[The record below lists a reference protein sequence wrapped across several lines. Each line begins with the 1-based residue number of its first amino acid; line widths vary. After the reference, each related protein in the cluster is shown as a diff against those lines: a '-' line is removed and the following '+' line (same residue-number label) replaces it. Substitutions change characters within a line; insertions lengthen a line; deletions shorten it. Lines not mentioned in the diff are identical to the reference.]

1 MRRLTIV
8 LATTSALLGVIP
20 GAAAPGDLDLSF
32 SGDGIA
38 SAFTDGSVA
47 TSVGIDADRRIVVG
61 GYTLR
66 GGVDVAI
73 ARFLPDGRR
82 DPAFG
87 GGDGRVRIDLGGADY
102 AFDLVVLPDGA
113 VGITGV
119 SLRDGLPDRPFVVRV
134 GPRGAPSKTFG
145 GDGIVFV
152 DFERPSQ
159 ATNAIAATPRGR
171 FVVGGFVS
179 NGTTTRIA
187 LARLVLNG
195 RLDRGF
201 SGDGRAM
208 LDLSDGSEAIHDL
221 LLLPNGRIVVAGEA
235 DVGIQPRF
243 LLARLQPDGSLDT
256 GFGMANGRTLTDVA
270 PGADVA
276 LALTRDRDGAYVLA
290 GRAANE
296 GRHDWAVAR
305 YGIRGRPDD
314 TFSGDGSLVIRF
326 SAAAEGAEGVVA
338 QGRRIVVVGRI
349 RRAGTF
355 DLAVA
360 RLKYGGA
367 LDPTFGG
374 GDGIAVIDVSGGTD
388 AGRDVALLANGR
400 IVAVGE
406 TWVDRTPRFLAVRLR
421 ST

>member
-1 MRRLTIV
+1 MRRATIV
-8 LATTSALLGVIP
+8 LATCLVLTALPAV
-20 GAAAPGDLDLSF
+20 AAPGDLDTTF

-38 SAFTDGSVA
+38 TTFADGSVA

-113 VGITGV
+113 VGVTGV

-134 GPRGAPSKTFG
+134 GRRGALSKTFG

-159 ATNAIAATPRGR
+159 AMNAITATPRGR

-179 NGTTTRIA
+179 NGTSTRIA
-187 LARLVLNG
+187 LARLVLGG

-221 LLLPNGRIVVAGEA
+221 LLLRDGRIVVAGEA
-235 DVGIQPRF
+235 DVGLQPRF
-243 LLARLQPDGSLDT
+243 LLARLLADGSLDR
-256 GFGMANGRTLTDVA
+256 GFGTTRGRTLTDVA

-276 LALTRDRDGAYVLA
+276 LALARDRDGAYVLA

-305 YGIRGRPDD
+305 YGIRGRPDGS
-314 TFSGDGSLVIRF
+314 FAGDGSTVIRF
-326 SAAAEGAEGVVA
+326 SAAAEGADGVVA
-338 QGRRIVVVGRI
+338 QGRRLVVVGRI

-360 RLKYGGA
+360 RLKHGGT
-367 LDPTFGG
+367 LDPTFGD
-374 GDGIAVIDVSGGTD
+374 GDGITVVDVSAGTD
-388 AGRDVALLANGR
+388 TGHDVSLQANGR

-406 TWVDRTPRFLAVRLR
+406 TWVDRTPRFLVVRLR